1 MSGDFLNLSDSHCG
15 SDLAHSSPHPFFNS
29 PAPLSVHLYRVPLPV
44 CSACPCGMGAGR
56 RFYGALWMH
65 GEQCPELISLILWS
79 VCVVNMRQFKLRE
92 RFFARITARCW
103 HPCTFTAAHPPLDP
117 TRVELIIDVLRFQ
130 SELVL

>member
-1 MSGDFLNLSDSHCG
+1 MSTDMLQSRHAFESSQKWMLRNLFQVWGGWG
-15 SDLAHSSPHPFFNS
+15 SA
-29 PAPLSVHLYRVPLPV
+29 RVPLSILSNRPRGV
-44 CSACPCGMGAGR
+44 GAGR
-56 RFYGALWMH
+56 RFCGASWMH

-79 VCVVNMRQFKLRE
+79 VSVVNMRQFELWE